1 MNYKLAVAILVVGA
15 SGFFCALPANSAQ
28 RPRHHHQ
35 RSAQPRPQPYIA
47 CTMLG
52 CAPVPPGCMPI
63 EGRTPGGMP
72 TGFDVVACPP
82 GVAPFR

>member
-1 MNYKLAVAILVVGA
+1 MNYKRAVAVLVVAA
-15 SGFFCALPANSAQ
+15 SCLYALPANSAK
-28 RPRHHHQ
+28 RHHHP
-35 RSAQPRPQPYIA
+35 RPARPQPYIA

-52 CAPVPPGCMPI
+52 CAPVPPGCVPI